1 MQQQN
6 QLPGHSVPGL
16 NRMAAEE
23 GHDPKPQHAIHNS
36 QGSSVAP
43 SSPMA
48 AIAGP
53 SNFASVLGTG
63 RTLRSHTQAHGAK
76 NPTVLGTHGNNPFGS
91 SMHTKRFSLLLLA
104 FRAFAGQCT
113 VGCEG
118 GRDASAG

>member
-23 GHDPKPQHAIHNS
+23 GHDPQPQHAIHNS

-53 SNFASVLGTG
+53 SNLASVLGTG
-63 RTLRSHTQAHGAK
+63 RTLRSHAQAHGAK
-76 NPTVLGTHGNNPFGS
+76 IPTVHGTHGNNPLGS
-91 SMHTKRFSLLLLA
+91 SMHTKRFSLLDH
-104 FRAFAGQCT
+104 RAHLKSDQERLGQ
-113 VGCEG
+113 
-118 GRDASAG
+118 

>member
-23 GHDPKPQHAIHNS
+23 GHDPQPQHAIHNS

-53 SNFASVLGTG
+53 SNLASVLGTG
-63 RTLRSHTQAHGAK
+63 RTLRSHT
-76 NPTVLGTHGNNPFGS
+76 
-91 SMHTKRFSLLLLA
+91 
-104 FRAFAGQCT
+104 RASPLQSG
-113 VGCEG
+113 
-118 GRDASAG
+118 